1 MITSY
6 TNDDDREVRRRHDL
20 HGRFHVAV
28 KEEEEGGDDDDER
41 RIFYGYS
48 DPSKYAVNIDEENV
62 GLVMITLYI

>member
-1 MITSY
+1 M
-6 TNDDDREVRRRHDL
+6 